1 MKKCTFFITLMFLLT
16 TMAFI
21 ASDAD
26 IMDGVVGIWLF
37 DEGSGEQ
44 AGDSFDAGN
53 DGDFQG
59 KPKWVKGKFGKCLEF
74 NGSGDFIEVPD
85 AKSLD
90 LEKAVTMV
98 CWFNWEGTG
107 DGWQTFFSKGPMS
120 GPNEN
125 YAHFTN
131 SGNRHTHFCKNA
143 GGARNCF
150 NSPNNAFEA
159 EKWHHTAAIYDGKKQ
174 YTYIDGKLVAE
185 AALTGKMVTN
195 DNYLGLGFRE
205 GSGHYWKGML
215 DDMALFNRALSGDEV
230 EEIMDKGLETVMAVT
245 PQDRLT
251 VMWGSIKSR

>member
-1 MKKCTFFITLMFLLT
+1 MIKCTFFITLMFLLT

-26 IMDGVVGIWLF
+26 IMDGVVGVWLF
-37 DEGSGEQ
+37 DEGSGDQ
-44 AGDSFDAGN
+44 AGDSSDSGN

-74 NGSGDFIEVPD
+74 NGSGDFIKVPD

-131 SGNRHTHFCKNA
+131 SGGRHTHFCKNA
-143 GGARNCF
+143 G
-150 NSPNNAFEA
+150 
-159 EKWHHTAAIYDGKKQ
+159 DGKNQ

-185 AALTGKMVTN
+185 AKLDGKMVTN

-215 DDMALFNRALSGDEV
+215 DDMALFNRPLSGDEV
-230 EEIMDKGLETVMAVT
+230 EEIMNEGLETVMAVK
-245 PQDRLT
+245 PKDRLT
-251 VMWGSIKSR
+251 VMWGTIKSR